1 MSAKSRGR
9 RGNAKGTKNR
19 RSSGGFKKGVEAGK
33 VGNNNAKK
41 SRKSKKS
48 KTKKRS

>member
-19 RSSGGFKKGVEAGK
+19 KSSGGFKKGVEAGK
-33 VGNNNAKK
+33 IGNSNAKK
-41 SRKSKKS
+41 KRGKK
-48 KTKKRS
+48 K